1 MHARCSICQDTLG
14 DANTPMTTLCGHL
27 YCAECAA
34 YQFAN
39 GDVCA
44 ICRTGPYELDALI
57 RLFPHYER
65 EPPQPPSPRAGGS
78 GAQME
83 GGRAEAMVALHAYYD
98 VLESED
104 VLRSPA
110 LDSALERTDDLV
122 AALADIEAPDLRN
135 LLANVV
141 GLLGDIRAKIADAAR
156 LSELESQ
163 RDTLQTMAR
172 RLTERLREHQRARET
187 EREAATEELTRLRE
201 EWTARIAA
209 LQEELQGTTAQLNTE
224 RAKVEQAK
232 VVMTELD
239 ADAKKWQ
246 TQASRYKKKHH
257 SLKKKHQAMETGIQD
272 AFFGGD
278 DSLDLI

>member
-27 YCAECAA
+27 YCAE
-34 YQFAN
+34 
-39 GDVCA
+39 
-44 ICRTGPYELDALI
+44 
-57 RLFPHYER
+57 
-65 EPPQPPSPRAGGS
+65 
-78 GAQME
+78 
-83 GGRAEAMVALHAYYD
+83 
-98 VLESED
+98 
-104 VLRSPA
+104 
-110 LDSALERTDDLV
+110 TDDLV

-141 GLLGDIRAKIADAAR
+141 GLLGDIRAQKIADAAR

-246 TQASRYKKKHH
+246 TQASRYKKKVRRFVRAVVIIV
-257 SLKKKHQAMETGIQD
+257 S
-272 AFFGGD
+272 F
-278 DSLDLI
+278 S